1 MNYQIIKN
9 QRSYNFRERKHG
21 VIWNIGFEGEEIK
34 LGLEQQLGSSSEE
47 DLGGPGWIL
56 EITEIISSSAI
67 HL

>member
-1 MNYQIIKN
+1 MNYQIIIN

-21 VIWNIGFEGEEIK
+21 IIWNISIGGKEVK
-34 LGLEQQLGSSSEE
+34 LGLEQQLGSSSEV

-56 EITEIISSSAI
+56 EITEISSSAI